1 MVIRGS
7 SGLVLGLVVS
17 LLLGC
22 SDNKSSVASA
32 EPPANSAEA
41 LIAQGNQKSRMCM
54 GCHGPK
60 GVSRVASYP
69 SLAGQAEDY
78 LAEQLHA
85 FRSGGRENPMMN
97 SIVMSL
103 DDDDIR
109 ALAAYYASQSSP
121 TDVSAPD
128 EPLPDEALEVE

>member
-1 MVIRGS
+1 MLIRAL
-7 SGLVLGLVVS
+7 SGLALGLLAS
-17 LLLGC
+17 LLLAGC
-22 SDNKSSVASA
+22 SDKESAGTSA
-32 EPPANSAEA
+32 EPVANSAEA

-60 GVSRVASYP
+60 GISRVASYP
-69 SLAGQAEDY
+69 SLAGKTEDY

-85 FRSGGRENPMMN
+85 FRSGERENPMMS

-109 ALAAYYASQSSP
+109 ALAAYYASQSIP
-121 TDVSAPD
+121 AN
-128 EPLPDEALEVE
+128 

>member
-1 MVIRGS
+1 MLIRRLS
-7 SGLVLGLVVS
+7 KLALGLAAS
-17 LLLGC
+17 LLLAGC
-22 SDNKSSVASA
+22 SDKESAATNA
-32 EPPANSAEA
+32 EPVANTGEA

-69 SLAGQAEDY
+69 SLAGQSEAY
-78 LAEQLHA
+78 LTEQLHA
-85 FRSGGRENPMMN
+85 FRSGERENPMMS

-121 TDVSAPD
+121 AN
-128 EPLPDEALEVE
+128 